1 MQTDPDEPQKTICV
15 STRLQY
21 YHRYTDR

>member
-1 MQTDPDEPQKTICV
+1 MQTDSDEPQKTICV

-21 YHRYTDR
+21 YHRYWPL